1 MLTMVDDERMMGT
14 VETNHTKENIMR
26 YTIQSKLAYSFIGK
40 MIAKQLAKLP
50 QNQGKRVHWIQQEM
64 AEFGIK

>member
-1 MLTMVDDERMMGT
+1 
-14 VETNHTKENIMR
+14 MR
-26 YTIQSKLAYSFIGK
+26 YTIQSQLAYSFIGK
-40 MIAKQLAKLP
+40 MFAKQLAKLP